1 MRRALPILAAFCVLA
16 ASGQQLTR
24 RLPAQARRSAA
35 TPAPATLPVCDTVR
49 GDECRALQ
57 VSGFEKPLRAMR
69 ESMFVTNTSPDTVT
83 GFGIEITYTDT
94 RGRQLH
100 KAAHD
105 VAEEIPAGETRRVE
119 VRSFDRSGLFHYRL
133 SPAPRRA
140 AQATPFDVRVRVT
153 YILTNRK
160 DSVK

>member
-1 MRRALPILAAFCVLA
+1 MRRVVPILVSLCVFA
-16 ASGQQLTR
+16 ASGQHLTR
-24 RLPAQARRSAA
+24 RLPAATLRSTAA
-35 TPAPATLPVCDTVR
+35 PAPVPVCDTVR
-49 GDECRALQ
+49 GSVCRQLQ

-69 ESMFVTNTSPDTVT
+69 ESMFVTNMSPDTVA
-83 GFGIEITYTDT
+83 GFGIEITYTDM

-105 VAEEIPAGETRRVE
+105 VPAEIPAGETRRVE

-133 SPAPRRA
+133 SPVSRRA
-140 AQATPFDVRVRVT
+140 DRATPFDVRVRVT
-153 YILTNRK
+153 YIILTNRK